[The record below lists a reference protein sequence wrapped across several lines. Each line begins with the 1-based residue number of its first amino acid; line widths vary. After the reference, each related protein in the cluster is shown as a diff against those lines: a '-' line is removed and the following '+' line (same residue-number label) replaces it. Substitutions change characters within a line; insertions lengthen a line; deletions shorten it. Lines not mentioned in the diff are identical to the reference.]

1 MSFIAINPPEVI
13 DSLNC
18 LLRTLSR
25 SLAMYLSDA
34 MPWTNREDL
43 PAWCAIDDL
52 VFDQKFYAQRVAEA
66 ISERDG
72 RLDPGSFPTAYTAI
86 HDLSLEFLY
95 QKVIESHCR
104 DIETIERCAS
114 ELDDYPALESL
125 AEEILGN
132 ARGHLEL
139 LGKKRL
145 LTSSE

>member
-1 MSFIAINPPEVI
+1 MSSIAINPPDVI
-13 DSLNC
+13 DSLNR
-18 LLRTLSR
+18 LLQILSR

-34 MPWTNREDL
+34 EPWTNREDL

-66 ISERDG
+66 ISDLDG
-72 RLDPGSFPTAYTAI
+72 RLDPGRFPTAYTAI

-95 QKVIESHCR
+95 RKVIESHCR
-104 DIETIERCAS
+104 DIETVKKCAA
-114 ELDDYPALESL
+114 EVDDYPALGSL

-139 LGKKRL
+139 LEKKVVGYER
-145 LTSSE
+145 

>member
-1 MSFIAINPPEVI
+1 MFSIAINPPEVI

-34 MPWTNREDL
+34 RPWANREDM
-43 PAWCAIDDL
+43 PAWREIDDL
-52 VFDQKFYAQRVAEA
+52 VFDQTHYAQRVSEA

-72 RLDPGSFPTAYTAI
+72 RLDPGSFPAAYTAI

-95 QKVIESHCR
+95 RKVIESHCR
-104 DIETIERCAS
+104 DIETIERCAA

-125 AEEILGN
+125 ADEILGN

-139 LGKKRL
+139 LEKKAVGYER
-145 LTSSE
+145 